1 MQNKDK
7 KLIAFLKGS
16 AVLTTANMVLKA
28 INFFLL
34 PLYTKYLTPEALGV
48 SDTITNVSAVIFPL
62 LVMGL
67 DSAFSAFYFEERS
80 ENHRRKLFNT
90 IWFTLLLASSVPFF
104 LIIGAKYWSMLLFG
118 KKAYAGLVAISLIG
132 ISLNLWYLPFS
143 LLVRMENRMA
153 IFALINI
160 TASLS
165 MIGLNIFFV
174 AGLKMG
180 AAALILSS
188 AIIQGLQL
196 VLYLFLGRTRL
207 SIHYYDNQMIKK
219 MLKFALPLIPIAI
232 VGWILNLSDRYI
244 LLWYHGETEVGIY
257 GIAAR
262 FSAALAVFS
271 NAVYMAYT
279 TFAFDK
285 QEDSN
290 AQQQYSRIL
299 NAFFFM
305 LGAVCFTV
313 SIFSK
318 EIIFLMTSK
327 AYWSAYLLLPC
338 ILFGQLA
345 YGINTIVGYGIS
357 FARKTQYMLI
367 ATTCG
372 AGLNIILNF
381 IFIPEYGMVAAAA
394 TTLISYVLMV
404 TLSYIFSQRVYP
416 CEYRILRI
424 VLWGIILFIVSQ
436 IVMNATIGLKIV
448 VWLGISIFL
457 VATFKDV
464 VGDISKLVRM
474 CIGWVRNGKKR

>member
-16 AVLTTANMVLKA
+16 AILTTANMILKA

-34 PLYTKYLTPEALGV
+34 PLYTKYLSPEALGV
-48 SDTITNVSAVIFPL
+48 SDTITNVSAVILPL

-80 ENHRRKLFNT
+80 EEHSRKVFNT
-90 IWFTLLLASSVPFF
+90 IWFTLLVASCVPF
-104 LIIGAKYWSMLLFG
+104 LLMIGSKYWSMLLFG
-118 KKAYAGLVAISLIG
+118 KEAYAGLVAISLMG

-188 AIIQGLQL
+188 TIIQGLQL
-196 VLYLFLGRTRL
+196 VLYLFLGRARL
-207 SIHYYDNQMIKK
+207 SIHCYDNRMIKK
-219 MLKFALPLIPIAI
+219 MLKFAFPLMPLAI

-244 LLWYHGETEVGIY
+244 LLWYHGEIVVGIY

-262 FSAALAVFS
+262 FSVALAVFS

-285 QEDSN
+285 QGDHN
-290 AQQQYSRIL
+290 AQRQYSRIL
-299 NAFFFM
+299 NAFFFV
-305 LGAVCFTV
+305 LGFVCFTV
-313 SIFSK
+313 SVFSK
-318 EIIFLMTSK
+318 EIILLMTSK

-357 FARKTQYMLI
+357 FARKTQYTLI
-367 ATTCG
+367 ATSCG
-372 AGLNIILNF
+372 AGLNIVLNF
-381 IFIPEYGMVAAAA
+381 IFIPEYGMFAAAA

-404 TLSYIFSQRVYP
+404 TLSYIFSQCVYP
-416 CEYRILRI
+416 CEYRILRWGI
-424 VLWGIILFIVSQ
+424 VLFIISQ
-436 IVMNATIGLKIV
+436 VVINTAIELKIAIWIGV
-448 VWLGISIFL
+448 SIL
-457 VATFKDV
+457 LSIIFKDV
-464 VGDISKLVRM
+464 MKDINTLMRL
-474 CIGWVRNGKKR
+474 CIGWVKNRKQV

>member
-16 AVLTTANMVLKA
+16 AILTTANMVLKA

-80 ENHRRKLFNT
+80 KEHGRKVFNT
-90 IWFTLLLASSVPFF
+90 IWFTLLIASCVPFL
-104 LIIGAKYWSMLLFG
+104 LIIGAKYWSLLLFG
-118 KKAYAGLVAISLIG
+118 QDTYAWLVAISLIG
-132 ISLNLWYLPFS
+132 IALNLWYLPFS

-196 VLYLFLGRTRL
+196 VLYLFLGRARL
-207 SIHYYDNQMIKK
+207 SIHCYNNQMIKK
-219 MLKFALPLIPIAI
+219 MLKFGFPLIPIAI

-244 LLWYHGETEVGIY
+244 LLWYHGEMEVGIY

-285 QEDSN
+285 QEDQN
-290 AQQQYSRIL
+290 AQRQYSRIL
-299 NAFFFM
+299 NAFFFI
-305 LGAVCFTV
+305 LGFVCFTV

-318 EIIFLMTSK
+318 EIILLMTSK

-345 YGINTIVGYGIS
+345 YGVNTIVGYGIS
-357 FARKTQYMLI
+357 FARKTQYTLI

-372 AGLNIILNF
+372 AGLNIVLNF
-381 IFIPEYGMVAAAA
+381 IFIPVYGMVAAAA

-424 VLWGIILFIVSQ
+424 VLWGIVLFIVSQ
-436 IVMNATIGLKIV
+436 SVMSMMVGFKIV
-448 VWLGISIFL
+448 IWLAAGIFL
-457 VATFKDV
+457 AFTFKDV
-464 VGDISKLVRM
+464 IGDIIKLIRM
-474 CIGWVRNGKKR
+474 CKEWVIGRKKR

>member
-1 MQNKDK
+1 
-7 KLIAFLKGS
+7 
-16 AVLTTANMVLKA
+16 
-28 INFFLL
+28 
-34 PLYTKYLTPEALGV
+34 
-48 SDTITNVSAVIFPL
+48 
-62 LVMGL
+62 
-67 DSAFSAFYFEERS
+67 
-80 ENHRRKLFNT
+80 
-90 IWFTLLLASSVPFF
+90 
-104 LIIGAKYWSMLLFG
+104 MLLFG

>member
-381 IFIPEYGMVAAAA
+381 IFIPEYGMVATAA

>member
-16 AVLTTANMVLKA
+16 AILTTANMVLKA

-67 DSAFSAFYFEERS
+67 DSAFSAFYFEDRS
-80 ENHRRKLFNT
+80 AEHQKKVFNT
-90 IWFTLLLASSVPFF
+90 IWFTLLLASAVPFL
-104 LIIGAKYWSMLLFG
+104 LIIGANFWSLMLFG
-118 KKAYAGLVAISLIG
+118 KEGYAGLIAISLVG
-132 ISLNLWYLPFS
+132 ISMNLWYLPFA

-153 IFALINI
+153 IFAVINI

-196 VLYLFLGRTRL
+196 ILYLIL
-207 SIHYYDNQMIKK
+207 SHAKVNIQFYDNQLIKK
-219 MLKFALPLIPIAI
+219 MIKFALPLIPIAI
-232 VGWILNLSDRYI
+232 VGWLLNLSDRYI
-244 LLWYHGETEVGIY
+244 LLWYHGEVEVGIY

-262 FSAALAVFS
+262 FSSALAVFS

-290 AQQQYSRIL
+290 AQHQYSRIL
-299 NAFFFM
+299 NAFFLI
-305 LGAVCFTV
+305 LGFVCFTV
-313 SIFSK
+313 SVFSK
-318 EIIFLMTSK
+318 EIIILMTSK
-327 AYWSAYLLLPC
+327 AYWDAYLMLPC

-345 YGINTIVGYGIS
+345 YGVNTIVGYGIS
-357 FARKTQYMLI
+357 FAHKTEYTLL

-372 AGLNIILNF
+372 AGLNIVLNF
-381 IFIPEYGMVAAAA
+381 IFIPDYGMVAAAA
-394 TTLISYVLMV
+394 TTFTSYVLMV
-404 TLSYIFSQRVYP
+404 ILSYIFSQRVYP
-416 CEYRILRI
+416 CKYRIARI
-424 VLWGIILFIVSQ
+424 LLSGVILFAISQ
-436 IVMNATIGLKIV
+436 ITINAMIGLKIAI
-448 VWLGISIFL
+448 WIAAGIILLF
-457 VATFKDV
+457 VFKDV
-464 VGDISKLVRM
+464 IRDIHKLIKL
-474 CIGWVRNGKKR
+474 CIGWIKTRKAN

>member
-457 VATFKDV
+457 VATFKDG